1 MILRPS
7 SVPSRRRHI
16 YNWDALSHIMK
27 KCPKCGKE
35 NDDDAIFCDACDWK
49 LNMRYAENGEAKYL
63 INSRMFAI
71 GSLVLGIISVVLLPF
86 AFYIGSAIFGAIGM
100 FLGGYTQ
107 SFVRVTGVKDE
118 KKKVFMGIAIVGLAV
133 SVIGFMF
140 GFAHLF

>member
-1 MILRPS
+1 
-7 SVPSRRRHI
+7 
-16 YNWDALSHIMK
+16 MK

-49 LNMRYAENGEAKYL
+49 LNMSYAKNGDAKYL

-71 GSLVLGIISVVLLPF
+71 GAVILGAASLILALFDIGIG
-86 AFYIGSAIFGAIGM
+86 AAIFGAFGM

-107 SFVRVTGVKDE
+107 SFVRVVGVKDE
-118 KKKVFMGIAIVGLAV
+118 KKKTFVYIAIVGLII

-140 GFAHLF
+140 GFSKLFA

>member
-1 MILRPS
+1 
-7 SVPSRRRHI
+7 
-16 YNWDALSHIMK
+16 MK

-63 INSRMFAI
+63 INSRLFAI
-71 GSLVLGIISVVLLPF
+71 GALALGIVSVVLLPF
-86 AFYIGSAIFGAIGM
+86 KLYVGSAIFGAIGM

-118 KKKVFMGIAIVGLAV
+118 KKKLFTAIAIIGLAI
-133 SVIGFMF
+133 SVIGFML
-140 GFAHLF
+140 GFAGLF